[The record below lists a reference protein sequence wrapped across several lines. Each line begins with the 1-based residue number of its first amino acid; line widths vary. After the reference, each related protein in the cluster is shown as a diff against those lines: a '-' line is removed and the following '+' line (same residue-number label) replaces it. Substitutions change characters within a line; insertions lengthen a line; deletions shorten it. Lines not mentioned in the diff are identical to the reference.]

1 MHPTLCSFC
10 ECKWSMSVY
19 QKVPTCA
26 RPCTHVRMHTHTHTH
41 TDMYMHKHM
50 RWDVLAK
57 EADEDMR
64 VWR

>member
-1 MHPTLCSFC
+1 MRVC
-10 ECKWSMSVY
+10 

-26 RPCTHVRMHTHTHTH
+26 RPCTHIRMHTHTHTD